1 MRSTTSDKPKG
12 RRPNPALRKLRPTC
26 KLPMGTVMRTLSA
39 SEAQRL
45 RRRLTDVLECVY
57 TPRFGGAGAERRFAP
72 GVDRT
77 GVQTPRSLGSRLG
90 SVRAAAGSLTRDEEV
105 ELFLRYNYCRYRMMK
120 ILRAHAGK
128 RLTAEATRKL
138 LKWDQVVF
146 DLRDRIVNANLG
158 LVPSMVERSRLTGV
172 DFTELI
178 SEGQLALL
186 RSVEKFDC
194 MRGFK
199 FSTYACRAILTSI
212 SRAVA
217 LMARHRARFPTE
229 YDPDLQK
236 SDLLET
242 KRDYVEASCIRD
254 LAGILASNSA
264 GLTVAERRVLSE
276 RFGMRGGSKRAAS
289 DSKTLR
295 QVAEV
300 FGVTKERVRQIQNK
314 ALAKLRH
321 ALDQQVFAAQ

>member
-1 MRSTTSDKPKG
+1 MRPTRNNKPNG
-12 RRPNPALRKLRPTC
+12 RRRNPALHKLSPACKPPT
-26 KLPMGTVMRTLSA
+26 GAVMRAFSA
-39 SEAQRL
+39 GEAQRL
-45 RRRLTDVLECVY
+45 RRRLADVLECVY
-57 TPRFGGAGAERRFAP
+57 TPQFASAGAERRFAP
-72 GVDRT
+72 EVDRAT
-77 GVQTPRSLGSRLG
+77 GQKPRSLSSRLDAV
-90 SVRAAAGSLTRDEEV
+90 SSASRSLTRDEEV

-120 ILRAHAGK
+120 ILRAHASK
-128 RLTAEATRKL
+128 RLSAEATRKL
-138 LKWDQVVF
+138 LKWDQVAL
-146 DLRDRIVNANLG
+146 DIRDRIVNANLG

-172 DFTELI
+172 DFAELI

-186 RSVEKFDC
+186 RSVEKYDC

-217 LMARHRARFPTE
+217 LMARHRARYPTE
-229 YDPDLQK
+229 YDPDLQR
-236 SDLLET
+236 SDFLET
-242 KRDYVEASCIRD
+242 KRDHVEASCVQE
-254 LAGILASNSA
+254 LAGILAGNSA
-264 GLTVAERRVLSE
+264 GLTVAERRVLWE
-276 RFGMRGGSKRAAS
+276 RFGMRGGSRRASS
-289 DSKTLR
+289 DPKTLR